1 MKTFVAKK
9 ENLEKRWFLVDAEGK
24 VVGRLATKLATLLRG
39 KGKPTFSPHLDCGD
53 YIICINAEKVVFTGK
68 KLEQKLY
75 YRHSGYMGGQKSS
88 TAERLLREKPREV
101 IREAVKGMLPKNH
114 LGRKLLKNLKVYA
127 GSNHPHKAQM
137 PQRLEI

>member
-39 KGKPTFSPHLDCGD
+39 KGKPIFSPHLDCGD

-75 YRHSGYMGGQKSS
+75 YRHSGYMGGQKSR

>member
-39 KGKPTFSPHLDCGD
+39 KGKPIFSPHLDCGD

-68 KLEQKLY
+68 KLEQKHY
-75 YRHSGYMGGQKSS
+75 YRHSGYMGGQKSR

-127 GSNHPHKAQM
+127 GPKHPHKAQM